1 VAGIEAKPQTEKEKT
16 MAKQDICVELVEFV
30 KIVAGLETVDEGK
43 FDDMWNV
50 LDDLIANARSLLEKF
65 NLPKDDRIIVH
76 YEAWADGTLKTGAQ
90 VFRSIGEM
98 RRKFPEAKYRLVER
112 PIATRRGS
120 AMMGGKK

>member
-1 VAGIEAKPQTEKEKT
+1 

>member
-1 VAGIEAKPQTEKEKT
+1 

-30 KIVAGLETVDEGK
+30 KVVAGLKTVDEGK

-50 LDDLIANARSLLEKF
+50 LDDLIASARMLMAKMDK
-65 NLPKDDRIIVH
+65 PKDDRIIVH
-76 YEAWADGTLKTGAQ
+76 YERWADGTLKTGGS
-90 VFRSIGEM
+90 VFRSVEEM
-98 RRKFPEAKYRLVER
+98 ARKFPEAKYRLVER